1 MSDHSSSTG
10 SSSSSTNSWT
20 LLSPEDAAVENV
32 GPVDDGTESLG
43 DVASL
48 SEELAGAAVE
58 FRPIDILVETVLSEE
73 GHQVCQETSPES
85 SEGPIPSSPVQ
96 MSPLP
101 HDPLDPLPDL
111 DMESQAPVIHEID
124 TSSPCSDNELLG
136 ATPFVTSMDMEAQ
149 LDIIAAELPPSEF
162 EESCSAAVTDLPVS
176 ANPTFD
182 TPADVEQ
189 DLVSPA
195 EESPDFDVEPEV
207 NFATET
213 ITAINPPSHVHADVS
228 FAPVS
233 TELPSPAPESLV
245 PEEPVDESPAPETV
259 GSVEAEEPVDESPV
273 TETVGSVEAE
283 EPVDESPAP
292 ETVGSVEAEEEAAV
306 EEEATETWETG
317 EQEGGEE
324 EEEDE
329 PSTSFGDTSGFDDG
343 VRRRNIPTF
352 EGPRS
357 RTSDE
362 DDEDEEVEFKLPVKE
377 EKPWLSMNKCI
388 VGALILLFLGSLFL
402 SGLPSDLDYGDF
414 DASDLSD
421 GEQSQDWL
429 SGDPQ
434 DMKELLDKLTQ
445 ENQHIALLEAQ
456 LQSQKEEMDS
466 ALKSVS
472 ESGDEQGKADLEQE
486 NANLKEELSSLP
498 ELKKE
503 LESLRARVTE
513 LNQLTVDQKM
523 PPATPGPAPQPGVK
537 DGQSDQKA
545 AEPERR
551 NEKNE
556 GGKLKQELQRQKV
569 LLEESRKRLEGM
581 KKHGGGRKHVTDSLE
596 EIQKKLSEQVE
607 RWGKKKPQDS
617 KWKGN
622 KGKNVERDHW
632 KKEEKK
638 EWRGEKEWKQG
649 KEGGWKE
656 KDEKK
661 KEEWKP
667 QKQNSHKEAWR
678 KHQDEWEKKKD
689 ERRVDREDRRK
700 EKPWHTQPSK
710 KSHNHNHNHHN
721 PQHQHHQSRQTHQY
735 NQNEFWRD
743 QEQKLRRNFKPQLG
757 CTSVD
762 NCASKEGL
770 YAVELPE
777 FEELLE
783 GYLSKLEGSVPENKD
798 KIRKLTAEFFEDGVF
813 VHDRVRFSDF
823 AEDVAD
829 VLEDMVDV
837 LEGDGQKDN
846 DSLEEEMEEFER
858 EALWKFAA
866 TA

>member
-10 SSSSSTNSWT
+10 SSASSTNSWT

-176 ANPTFD
+176 ANPAFD

-195 EESPDFDVEPEV
+195 EESPDFEVEPEV
-207 NFATET
+207 KVATET

-245 PEEPVDESPAPETV
+245 PEDTIDESPAP
-259 GSVEAEEPVDESPV
+259 
-273 TETVGSVEAE
+273 ETVGSVEAE

-292 ETVGSVEAEEEAAV
+292 ETVGSVEEEEEAAV

-329 PSTSFGDTSGFDDG
+329 PSTSFGDTSSFDDG

-402 SGLPSDLDYGDF
+402 SGDF

-456 LQSQKEEMDS
+456 LQSQKDEMDS

-472 ESGDEQGKADLEQE
+472 ESGDEQGKANLEQE

-503 LESLRARVTE
+503 LESLRSRVTE

-523 PPATPGPAPQPGVK
+523 PPATPGPSPQPGVK
-537 DGQSDQKA
+537 DGQSDRKA

-551 NEKNE
+551 KEKNE

-581 KKHGGGRKHVTDSLE
+581 KKHGGSRKRVTDSLE

-617 KWKGN
+617 KWKGK
-622 KGKNVERDHW
+622 KGKNIERDHW

-638 EWRGEKEWKQG
+638 EWRGEKEWKHG

-656 KDEKK
+656 KDEKR

-678 KHQDEWEKKKD
+678 KHQDEWEKKKE

-710 KSHNHNHNHHN
+710 KSHNHNHHN
-721 PQHQHHQSRQTHQY
+721 PQHQHQQPPQTHQY

-783 GYLSKLEGSVPENKD
+783 GYLSKLEESVPENKD

-837 LEGDGQKDN
+837 LEGGGQKDN